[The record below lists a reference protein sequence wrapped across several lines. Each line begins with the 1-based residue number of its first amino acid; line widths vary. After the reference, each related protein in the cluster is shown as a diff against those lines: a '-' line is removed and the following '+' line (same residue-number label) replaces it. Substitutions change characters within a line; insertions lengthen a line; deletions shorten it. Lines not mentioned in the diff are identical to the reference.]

1 MTLFIDEL
9 EEGETLT
16 NMLDYIQFKGEG
28 FGRIEVTG
36 TITGSIQTV
45 TEVDV
50 WFNAGGHKS
59 PVTIG
64 LYDVKPRDG
73 QYRYENRSNQVVAR
87 VNSLLFKKSER
98 DPRMGIKVASVSK
111 SPDFD
116 VFWASI
122 KGAIANLFIRP
133 PLVDKLGN
141 DTMLDFG
148 YAVLKQKSEF
158 VFPKA
163 KNIQKDR
170 IVVITPVKK

>member
-1 MTLFIDEL
+1 
-9 EEGETLT
+9 
-16 NMLDYIQFKGEG
+16 
-28 FGRIEVTG
+28 
-36 TITGSIQTV
+36 
-45 TEVDV
+45 
-50 WFNAGGHKS
+50 
-59 PVTIG
+59 
-64 LYDVKPRDG
+64 
-73 QYRYENRSNQVVAR
+73 
-87 VNSLLFKKSER
+87 
-98 DPRMGIKVASVSK
+98 MGIKVASVSK